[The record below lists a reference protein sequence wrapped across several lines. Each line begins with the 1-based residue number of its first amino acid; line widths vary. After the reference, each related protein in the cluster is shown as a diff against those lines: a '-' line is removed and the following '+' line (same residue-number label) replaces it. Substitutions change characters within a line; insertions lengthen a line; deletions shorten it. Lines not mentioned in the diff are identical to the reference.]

1 MFGWLKIRKAKS
13 TPPVA
18 KEVGQLLEPP
28 SDAGN
33 GAIAIDSDTIVPHP
47 LLALLPRDTLE
58 RLLSDSAVAEYPK
71 GTVVFHQGE
80 ACDAIYLILSGR
92 CEVRKLENPNPAPE
106 SSRDRTEFVVETV
119 AGPGDLLGDR
129 ALLNH
134 VPHRRTVVVAT
145 RAVLLRIPAAELE
158 GIFAKDPS
166 VAGRFSRGVVE
177 WPRALRNGR
186 IDSNAGVRRVVS
198 ILPLTPRL
206 DAEKTVNRLG
216 TALHQLTNQRT
227 LLVRLTRSEGVPV
240 PSFPS
245 PDANFGSEFFF
256 ARHVQS
262 RSEEADELHL
272 RMDTEPR
279 ECAVIAALISHCARH
294 YDYVLLHLHPE
305 LPSAVTIQALIE
317 SDLAYVLLQPS
328 TQNLYDFRL
337 LLHEACDRTHGTC
350 CHIKAI
356 LCAEESI
363 AAPEFHGLLKEL
375 GHPPHSVMRGFP
387 LRTEGSWADHR
398 FDLHINRLAREIARC
413 RIGLALSSGGAKGLA
428 HIGVIQVL
436 EENGIEVDCIA
447 GSSMGAYVGGIW
459 SYGLDGTQLEK
470 IARELEGR
478 WGLLR
483 LVDPVIPPRRG
494 FIRTRR
500 TVARLRK
507 SIGEAHFS
515 DLIRPLR
522 VLATRLDTLERVV
535 FSTGEVASAVDASI
549 AIPGVC
555 VPVTLD
561 GEVYID
567 GGIADPL
574 PVDVLMEMGI
584 ERIVAVN
591 VIPTPE
597 KLRYWLDS
605 GRELNGREKPPTAFG
620 RFLHQHFDYGAHG
633 NILDTMMCA
642 INGAQT
648 RVAEASAREADLVLR
663 PLASD
668 ALWHDFTRPKKYIA
682 LGRTAAEAQLPELL
696 RLAKPNTYEKAIT
709 PLAITPP
716 LAA

>member
-13 TPPVA
+13 TPPVVA
-18 KEVGQLLEPP
+18 EVGQLLKPP
-28 SDAGN
+28 LDAGK
-33 GAIAIDSDTIVPHP
+33 GGLAVESDTLAPHP
-47 LLALLPRDTLE
+47 LLALLPRSTLD
-58 RLLSDSAVAEYPK
+58 RLLADSAVSEYPK
-71 GTVVFHQGE
+71 GTVIYREGDS
-80 ACDAIYLILSGR
+80 CDAIYLILSGR
-92 CEVRKLENPNPAPE
+92 CEVRKAENGNGFMVE
-106 SSRDRTEFVVETV
+106 SV

-145 RAVLLRIPAAELE
+145 HAVLLRIPAAEME
-158 GIFAKDPS
+158 GLFARDAS

-177 WPRALRNGR
+177 WPRSLRNGLVEGET
-186 IDSNAGVRRVVS
+186 GVRRVVS
-198 ILPLTPRL
+198 ILPLAPRL
-206 DAEKTVNRLG
+206 DAEKMTGCLG
-216 TALHQLTNQRT
+216 SALHRITNQRT
-227 LLVRLTRSEGVPV
+227 LIVRLTRSEGTLVPV
-240 PSFPS
+240 FPS
-245 PDANFGSEFFF
+245 PDRAFGSEFFF
-256 ARHVQS
+256 ARHVQN
-262 RSEEADELHL
+262 RSGEADELHL
-272 RMDTEPR
+272 RMDSEPS
-279 ECAVIAALISHCARH
+279 ENATVATLISHCARH

-305 LPSAVTIQALIE
+305 LPSTVIIQALIE
-317 SDLAYVLLQPS
+317 ADLAYVFLQPS
-328 TQNLYDFRL
+328 TQNFYDFRL
-337 LLHEACDRTHGTC
+337 LLQEVCDRSHGTC
-350 CHIKAI
+350 CHVKPI

-363 AAPEFHGLLKEL
+363 AAPEFHDLLQEL
-375 GHPPHSVMRGFP
+375 GHPAHSVMHGFP
-387 LRTEGSWADHR
+387 LRTEASWQDQR
-398 FDLHINRLAREIARC
+398 FDLHLNRLAREIARC

-447 GSSMGAYVGGIW
+447 GSSMGAYVGSIW
-459 SYGLDGTQLEK
+459 SYGLDGTRLEK

-483 LVDPVIPPRRG
+483 LMDPVIPPRRG

-500 TVARLRK
+500 TIARLRR
-507 SIGEAHFS
+507 SIGDAHFS

-535 FSTGEVASAVDASI
+535 FSAGDVANAVDASI

-561 GEVYID
+561 KEVYID

-584 ERIVAVN
+584 ERILAVN

-597 KLRYWLDS
+597 QLRYWLDCE
-605 GRELNGREKPPTAFG
+605 RERNGREKAPSAFG

-648 RVAEASAREADLVLR
+648 RVAEASAREADVVLR

-668 ALWHDFTRPKKYIA
+668 ALWHDFTRPQKYIA
-682 LGRTAAEAQLPELL
+682 LGRSAAEAQLPELL

-709 PLAITPP
+709 PLAVSPP

>member
-1 MFGWLKIRKAKS
+1 ML
-13 TPPVA
+13 P
-18 KEVGQLLEPP
+18 EPP

-33 GAIAIDSDTIVPHP
+33 GGLAVDSGTLRPHP
-47 LLALLPRDTLE
+47 LLSLLPRETLD
-58 RLLSDSAVAEYPK
+58 RLIADSAVAEYPK
-71 GTVVFHQGE
+71 GTVIYREGTP
-80 ACDAIYLILSGR
+80 CDAIFLILSGR
-92 CEVRKLENPNPAPE
+92 CEVRRVNENGNGHI
-106 SSRDRTEFVVETV
+106 VETV

-134 VPHRRTVVVAT
+134 EPHRRTVVVAT
-145 RAVLLRIPAAELE
+145 HAVLMRIPAVELN
-158 GIFAKDPS
+158 GLFAADPS

-177 WPRALRNGR
+177 WPRALRGDR
-186 IDSNAGVRRVVS
+186 PGAEDAVRRVVS
-198 ILPLTPRL
+198 LLPLSTRV
-206 DAEKTVNRLG
+206 DAEVVVASLG
-216 TALHQLTNQRT
+216 KALRRITQQRT
-227 LLVRLTRSEGVPV
+227 LLVRIARTDGVPMPV
-240 PSFPS
+240 MTAA
-245 PDANFGSEFFF
+245 DAAMGSDFFF

-262 RSEEADELHL
+262 PEGEADQL
-272 RMDTEPR
+272 RLNINGDTPE
-279 ECAVIAALISHCARH
+279 AATIAALISHCARH
-294 YDYVLLHLHPE
+294 YDFVLLHLHPE
-305 LPSAVTIQALIE
+305 LPASVTVQSLIE

-328 TQNLYDFRL
+328 TQNFYDFEL
-337 LLHEACDRTHGTC
+337 LRKEICDRSHGSC
-350 CHIKAI
+350 CHVKAI

-363 AAPEFHGLLKEL
+363 AAPEFHTMLQQL
-375 GHPPHSVMRGFP
+375 GHPAHSIMRGFP
-387 LRTEGSWADHR
+387 LRTEASWPDHR
-398 FDLHINRLAREIARC
+398 FELHINRLAREIARC

-447 GSSMGAYVGGIW
+447 GSSMGAYVGSIW
-459 SYGLDGTQLEK
+459 SYGLDGTKLEK

-500 TVARLRK
+500 TIARLRK
-507 SIGEAHFS
+507 SIGDAHFS
-515 DLIRPLR
+515 DLVRPLR

-535 FSTGEVASAVDASI
+535 FSSGEVAPAVDASI

-561 GEVYID
+561 KEVYID

-574 PVDVLMEMGI
+574 PIDVLLEMGI

-597 KLRYWLDS
+597 RLRYWLDCEH
-605 GRELNGREKPPTAFG
+605 ELNGRERVPSAFG

-648 RVAEASAREADLVLR
+648 RVAEASAREADIVLR

-668 ALWHDFTRPKKYIA
+668 ALWHDFTRPQKYIA
-682 LGRTAAEAQLPELL
+682 LGRAAAEAQLPELL
-696 RLAKPNTYEKAIT
+696 RLAQPHSYEKAIT
-709 PLAITPP
+709 PLAIPP
-716 LAA
+716 QLAA